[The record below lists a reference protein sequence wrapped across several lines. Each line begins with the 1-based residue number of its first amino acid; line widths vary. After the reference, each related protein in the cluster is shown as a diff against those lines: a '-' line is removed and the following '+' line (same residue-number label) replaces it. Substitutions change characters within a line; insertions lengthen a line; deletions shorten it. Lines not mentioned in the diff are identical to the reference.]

1 MLRLYNLSSDGELT
15 PVTVTDCNATFL
27 GVPQDLINL
36 VENNPSEVGKELYAA
51 LYSRW
56 KCFQLVNIG
65 KPYNKTTWE
74 VEIVNSFDTTTFDT
88 LVTVTKQNTLQGV
101 L

>member
-1 MLRLYNLSSDGELT
+1 MLRLYNLSSNGDLT
-15 PVTVTDCNATFL
+15 PVTVTDCDATFL

-36 VENNPSEVGKELYAA
+36 VENNPHELGKELYDA

-56 KCFQLVNIG
+56 GCFQLVNIG
-65 KPYNKTTWE
+65 KPSDKDTWE
-74 VEIVNSFDTTTFDT
+74 VEIVNSFNTTAFDT
-88 LVTVTKQNTLQGV
+88 LGTVTKQNTLQGV